1 MCLFKN
7 VDTSHINSIRV
18 RRLSPTHQERKT
30 MTNNKDTPKP
40 TKADMFKIAL
50 DDNAVYQE
58 LEEFNHTYIYDKL
71 K

>member
-1 MCLFKN
+1 
-7 VDTSHINSIRV
+7 
-18 RRLSPTHQERKT
+18 
-30 MTNNKDTPKP
+30 MTNNKDTPKS

-50 DDNAVYQE
+50 DDNGVYQE